1 MNYVPGMYI
10 LGDFNPTL
18 NPYIE
23 KLDKKELTLEDILNE
38 ESIINDI
45 KSNSYS
51 KFLNF
56 FTNEQIQKL
65 IDYSTKLPVSNDH
78 NVGYKYPF
86 NSTEILCSE
95 NMNFQNKL
103 MSEKDLGQAKD
114 IEIVNKIKN
123 REGFLCKL
131 FEAIN
136 NTEKNDEI
144 DVEYSDEDES
154 DEFHEDEP
162 QITHEN
168 KEYKNNKI
176 IYENIDYLLGFLKES
191 NEAKDNYVLVGYF
204 YKILTSLIN
213 IHSNKIVQYI
223 FEYPKKD
230 ELDVLGLLVKNMHR
244 KSMCNIIKTLL
255 LFDEDLSLNLD
266 DNKMNLLE
274 TIFKELNDT
283 NEKQKYECICDSLS
297 TIMNNKIFFDLFM
310 KKPYLL
316 EMLYNILINSNN
328 NPKKLC
334 SLIQLLTKINDNI
347 LQHFDTR
354 YTPNLDENNDLMP
367 MQFETCNSINRS
379 LSCPEDSNKENL
391 KNYLLA
397 FFDILEKS
405 KFSFLDDLGNCA
417 QEENAEFISTYL
429 EAQKKIGI
437 KKIIQTEYIR
447 TILDIFVNAY
457 ITGFH
462 KRKIEELIN
471 IANDQNIFWNLHN
484 LFFLFPFSNIYQIY
498 YNQIMD
504 IVLNEHS
511 PNYLI
516 DYFITEKIENQNLI
530 NIYID
535 IILNNIKFIFKLTNT
550 QSLNPNFPFI
560 ITILNKIFNSQNL
573 HLKEIIE
580 KNKDISVFNEIMG
593 KEVQEIFDQR
603 LLLNSQGI
611 NFGDTED
618 ELSSFGPKNFLELL
632 EENLKIY
639 TSYKNGEDYTILFKQ
654 KKERIEN
661 EKKEKEKEKR
671 KYNKKMKKIQFL
683 EDLEEVEE
691 IPLDNKEKTNIEN
704 DKDNFLSLLNKPIE
718 EVYKDLDDKKID
730 IGIDKNKEKN
740 IYRIDIKE
748 LEDDIEEKENIII
761 DENEREKINKENNTL
776 NEDVSPNSFNN
787 QIYHIEYHGKNVEDN
802 GGKIAENKLDV

>member
-1 MNYVPGMYI
+1 
-10 LGDFNPTL
+10 
-18 NPYIE
+18 
-23 KLDKKELTLEDILNE
+23 
-38 ESIINDI
+38 
-45 KSNSYS
+45 
-51 KFLNF
+51 
-56 FTNEQIQKL
+56 
-65 IDYSTKLPVSNDH
+65 
-78 NVGYKYPF
+78 
-86 NSTEILCSE
+86 
-95 NMNFQNKL
+95 
-103 MSEKDLGQAKD
+103 
-114 IEIVNKIKN
+114 
-123 REGFLCKL
+123 
-131 FEAIN
+131 
-136 NTEKNDEI
+136 
-144 DVEYSDEDES
+144 
-154 DEFHEDEP
+154 
-162 QITHEN
+162 
-168 KEYKNNKI
+168 
-176 IYENIDYLLGFLKES
+176 
-191 NEAKDNYVLVGYF
+191 
-204 YKILTSLIN
+204 
-213 IHSNKIVQYI
+213 
-223 FEYPKKD
+223 
-230 ELDVLGLLVKNMHR
+230 
-244 KSMCNIIKTLL
+244 
-255 LFDEDLSLNLD
+255 LNLD

-274 TIFKELNDT
+274 IIFKELNDT

-405 KFSFLDDLGNCA
+405 LFSFLDDLGNCA

-691 IPLDNKEKTNIEN
+691 IPLDNKEKTNLEN
-704 DKDNFLSLLNKPIE
+704 NKDNFLSLLNKPIE